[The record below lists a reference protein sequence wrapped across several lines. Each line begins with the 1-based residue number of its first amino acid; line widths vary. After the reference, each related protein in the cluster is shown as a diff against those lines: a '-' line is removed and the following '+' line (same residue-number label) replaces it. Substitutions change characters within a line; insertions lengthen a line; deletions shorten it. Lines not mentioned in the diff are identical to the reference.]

1 LNDFVLKL
9 CGYFFAINQLIPPT
23 PFSWKK
29 EKGEWKEVAKIHN
42 ANSMEENGN
51 SPSLPSKRGI

>member
-1 LNDFVLKL
+1 VKNLN
-9 CGYFFAINQLIPPT
+9 AETNSSPPT

-29 EKGEWKEVAKIHN
+29 EKGEQKKAAKAHN
-42 ANSMEENGN
+42 ANLMKENSK

>member
-1 LNDFVLKL
+1 VKHCATCF
-9 CGYFFAINQLIPPT
+9 GTRQTHPPT

-29 EKGEWKEVAKIHN
+29 EKGELKEAAKIHN
-42 ANSMEENGN
+42 ANLMEENDK